1 MKLRICSASGMNNFC
16 DDRLGL
22 EDNCTRQEL
31 NSNPQKPF
39 ITTTYVE
46 PHTASAAKSG
56 AVENLPVESSQNAN
70 VLAAFVAVLSP
81 EQRAELAK
89 LLGG

>member
-1 MKLRICSASGMNNFC
+1 MNNFC